1 MKLDTIDL
9 KILKVLQQNSKIT
22 NIELS
27 KKIGLSAAPT
37 LGRVQKLEK
46 QGFISSYHAKVNK
59 SKVGHGFMALVQV
72 SMLRQSSG
80 AVQNFLDKV
89 MEIEEIIEC
98 LQLTG
103 NFDYQLRIVV
113 SDIPA
118 FDRII
123 AQKLGSIEEI
133 GQMQTTV
140 VLSTKKNSPVM
151 PLDYTKGLKID

>member
-1 MKLDTIDL
+1 
-9 KILKVLQQNSKIT
+9 
-22 NIELS
+22 
-27 KKIGLSAAPT
+27 
-37 LGRVQKLEK
+37 
-46 QGFISSYHAKVNK
+46 
-59 SKVGHGFMALVQV
+59 MALVQV

>member
-9 KILKVLQQNSKIT
+9 KILKVLQENSKIT

-27 KKIGLSAAPT
+27 KKIGLSAAT
-37 LGRVQKLEK
+37 SLGRVQKLEK

-59 SKVGHGFMALVQV
+59 SKVGLGFMALVQV
-72 SMLRQSSG
+72 SMLRQSSA
-80 AVQNFLDKV
+80 AVKNFLDKV
-89 MEIEEIIEC
+89 MEIDEIIEC

-113 SDIPA
+113 KDIPA

-123 AQKLGSIEEI
+123 AQKLGAIEEI

-140 VLSTKKNSPVM
+140 VLSTQKNSPVM
-151 PLDYTKGLKID
+151 PLDYSKGLKID